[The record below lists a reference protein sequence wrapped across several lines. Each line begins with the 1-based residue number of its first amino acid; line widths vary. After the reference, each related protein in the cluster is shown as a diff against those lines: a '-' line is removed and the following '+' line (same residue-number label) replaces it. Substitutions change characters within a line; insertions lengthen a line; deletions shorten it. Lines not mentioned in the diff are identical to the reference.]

1 MDIRTILKNLKIEEL
16 NAMQQAA
23 VDAYKEGN
31 DIVLLSPTGSG
42 RKNPG
47 LSYSTCAVTEEGCRG
62 SAGCS
67 ACSVTRVGIADRTG
81 LQRNGY

>member
-31 DIVLLSPTGSG
+31 DIVLLSPERHWHISF
-42 RKNPG
+42 R
-47 LSYSTCAVTEEGCRG
+47 LCRH
-62 SAGCS
+62 
-67 ACSVTRVGIADRTG
+67 
-81 LQRNGY
+81 

>member
-31 DIVLLSPTGSG
+31 DSLHSLD
-42 RKNPG
+42 RK
-47 LSYSTCAVTEEGCRG
+47 SHV
-62 SAGCS
+62 
-67 ACSVTRVGIADRTG
+67 
-81 LQRNGY
+81 

>member
-42 RKNPG
+42 KTLAYLIPLVQTLKKDAEGVQAVVLVPYYR
-47 LSYSTCAVTEEGCRG
+47 YSGTYERP
-62 SAGCS
+62 SWK
-67 ACSVTRVGIADRTG
+67 R
-81 LQRNGY
+81 